1 MLRTEAGRVLQT
13 RGPAML
19 NDRSPIAVRDLRT
32 SSRKWLGCMPLPL
45 AVNLPY
51 VYHPGQEVRSRGRL
65 SVTWLVTE
73 MEKLTVCRVL
83 LDFQNSFA
91 ATLASKVT
99 LNVFIYSLVR
109 YLMVFSATLY

>member
-1 MLRTEAGRVLQT
+1 
-13 RGPAML
+13 
-19 NDRSPIAVRDLRT
+19 
-32 SSRKWLGCMPLPL
+32 
-45 AVNLPY
+45 
-51 VYHPGQEVRSRGRL
+51 
-65 SVTWLVTE
+65 